1 MGATGNDALA
11 IATRISHPIMRRIV
25 GAFGDIN
32 RAATHFGGQ
41 MKQHTLSAAFPSMS
55 AADLKELAADIGANG
70 LHTSITLYQGEV
82 LDGWHRYQACQM
94 VNVTP
99 SMVDYVGDDPVA
111 FVKSANCHRR
121 QLSASQKAAAIV
133 ALHDWNPIGNPN
145 WAPGARWTVS
155 AAEMAEEAGVSER
168 TIKQAKVVEAKGTE
182 EQKRAVK
189 DGDLSVKAA
198 VEEITG
204 KTRAKPAKPEFSE
217 DYEKLL
223 AEHNQMIE
231 AVGVLNDE
239 LQTLTAFKDSDG
251 VKEMRELREILRVTK
266 RQRDGLMVEN
276 TELKK
281 TIKWLQR
288 KAA

>member
-1 MGATGNDALA
+1 
-11 IATRISHPIMRRIV
+11 
-25 GAFGDIN
+25 
-32 RAATHFGGQ
+32 
-41 MKQHTLSAAFPSMS
+41 
-55 AADLKELAADIGANG
+55 
-70 LHTSITLYQGEV
+70 
-82 LDGWHRYQACQM
+82 
-94 VNVTP
+94 
-99 SMVDYVGDDPVA
+99 
-111 FVKSANCHRR
+111 
-121 QLSASQKAAAIV
+121 
-133 ALHDWNPIGNPN
+133 
-145 WAPGARWTVS
+145 
-155 AAEMAEEAGVSER
+155 
-168 TIKQAKVVEAKGTE
+168 AKVVEAKGTE